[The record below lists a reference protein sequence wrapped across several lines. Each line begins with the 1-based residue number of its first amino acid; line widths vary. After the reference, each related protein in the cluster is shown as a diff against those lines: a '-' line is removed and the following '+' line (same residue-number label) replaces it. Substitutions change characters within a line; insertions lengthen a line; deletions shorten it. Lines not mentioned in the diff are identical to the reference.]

1 MNRKYKYFIYLMS
14 FFIVL
19 ILLFFFHFN
28 SLKSFRVAHA
38 GGEYNSLKYSN
49 SIAAMYFNS
58 KYTRYIELDLQLTKD
73 NRLVCIHDPLMS
85 NKYFNEVKQDP
96 KLRVRLNS
104 KNSEFPDKDFC
115 YDESL
120 KEFLEQNQDV
130 IIITD
135 FKTDNLKGLN
145 FIKNY
150 FEQSSERFIPQ
161 IYNEKEYLPVKNLG
175 YKDVIFTLYRVSHY
189 SNEKIAQIIQSLD
202 LFGLT
207 MDPPRLRSGIADKIQ
222 NKDFLIYV
230 HTVNSYLR
238 FLQYKI
244 FFGAD
249 EIYTDNL
256 F

>member
-1 MNRKYKYFIYLMS
+1 MNAWESTRCID
-14 FFIVL
+14 
-19 ILLFFFHFN
+19 
-28 SLKSFRVAHA
+28 SLVYWNRYEKIAKSL
-38 GGEYNSLKYSN
+38 S
-49 SIAAMYFNS
+49 
-58 KYTRYIELDLQLTKD
+58 
-73 NRLVCIHDPLMS
+73 
-85 NKYFNEVKQDP
+85 
-96 KLRVRLNS
+96 
-104 KNSEFPDKDFC
+104 
-115 YDESL
+115 
-120 KEFLEQNQDV
+120 
-130 IIITD
+130 
-135 FKTDNLKGLN
+135 
-145 FIKNY
+145 
-150 FEQSSERFIPQ
+150 
-161 IYNEKEYLPVKNLG
+161 EYLPVKDLG
-175 YKDVIFTLYRVSHY
+175 YEDVIFTLYRVSHY